1 MEKKISASVALLII
15 SRYNPSTQNKTKFI
29 LFSYSCP
36 FLIKNKPMK
45 TFIGINFH
53 LESQYAPLCFTL
65 SISLKMATKAEL
77 P

>member
-1 MEKKISASVALLII
+1 
-15 SRYNPSTQNKTKFI
+15 
-29 LFSYSCP
+29 
-36 FLIKNKPMK
+36 MK